1 MRFTSV
7 TTALLLLVCLVP
19 TTPTCADEASFETR
33 DKAEFA
39 KIVAAD
45 AKIEKLAG
53 GMTFTEGPCWF
64 DDARGGD
71 PVFSDIP
78 ANHLKRWTAKDG
90 LSVFRDDSNYANGNT
105 RDGEGRLVTC
115 EHQARRVTRTE
126 KDGGVTVLANKFDG
140 KALNSPNDIVVKSDG
155 TVWFTDPPYGLPKGQ
170 KQEQA
175 GQYVFRLDPK
185 TKQLKTVATDFDKP
199 NGLAFSPDEKK
210 LYIADSDPKNNHIRV
225 FDVAADGALSNGR
238 LFCKIEKG
246 APDGIRVDAAGP
258 RLLQR
263 QGRRRDLRADR
274 GDDREDPPARIVC
287 QPDLRRQGERRA
299 VHDGQQIAVPGQA
312 HDDRVQRR

>member
-7 TTALLLLVCLVP
+7 TTALLLGLAPALS
-19 TTPTCADEASFETR
+19 TRAQESSFEIR

-39 KIVAAD
+39 KIVPAD
-45 AKIEKLAG
+45 AKVEKLAG

-64 DDARGGD
+64 DDAQGGYLI
-71 PVFSDIP
+71 FSDIP

-90 LSVFRDDSNYANGNT
+90 LTVFRDDSNYANGNT
-105 RDGEGRLVTC
+105 RDTEGRLLTC

-126 KDGGVTVLANKFDG
+126 KDGGVTVLADKFDG
-140 KALNSPNDIVVKSDG
+140 KALNSPNDIVVKFDG

-225 FDVAADGALSNGR
+225 FDVAADGTLSNGR
-238 LFCKIEKG
+238 LLCKIDKG
-246 APDGIRVDAAGP
+246 APDGIKVDAAGRVFSRAKDGVEIFAP
-258 RLLQR
+258 TGEMIGKILLPESCANLTF
-263 QGRRRDLRADR
+263 GGKGNDELFMTASKSLY
-274 GDDREDPPARIVC
+274 RIK
-287 QPDLRRQGERRA
+287 LTTTGA
-299 VHDGQQIAVPGQA
+299 
-312 HDDRVQRR
+312 QRR